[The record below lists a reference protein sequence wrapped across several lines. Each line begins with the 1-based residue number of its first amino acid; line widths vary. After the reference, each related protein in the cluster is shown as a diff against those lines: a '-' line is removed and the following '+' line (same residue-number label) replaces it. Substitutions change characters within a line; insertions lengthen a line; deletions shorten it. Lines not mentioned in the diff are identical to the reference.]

1 MKLWSRGLGK
11 TEVYMDF
18 RHYHTIKDPDSGQV
32 LIIGKM
38 LDPVDW
44 EFKITLQPE
53 DIGGIVKMALNR
65 HMIFFVLRN
74 LHQYL
79 IYLFQRKKFKDS
91 SSDMAAKVNT
101 AYDQVMKVRS
111 RPQHNRLSP
120 RSQVA

>member
-18 RHYHTIKDPDSGQV
+18 RQYHTIKDPDSGHV

-38 LDPVDW
+38 QDPVDW

-53 DIGGIVKMALNR
+53 DIGGIIKMAFKR
-65 HMIFFVLRN
+65 HMIFFVIRN

-91 SSDMAAKVNT
+91 GTEMADKVNT
-101 AYDQVMKVRS
+101 AYDQVMRGRT
-111 RPQHNRLSP
+111 RPERNRLSP
-120 RSQVA
+120 RIQAA

>member
-18 RHYHTIKDPDSGQV
+18 RQYHTIKDPDSGQL

-38 LDPVDW
+38 QDPVDW

-53 DIGGIVKMALNR
+53 DMGGIIKAGLNR
-65 HMIFFVLRN
+65 HMIAFVLRN

-91 SSDMAAKVNT
+91 DADMAAKVNS
-101 AYDQVMKVRS
+101 AYDQVMQVRA
-111 RPQHNRLSP
+111 RPQRKRLSP
-120 RSQVA
+120 RSQAA

>member
-18 RHYHTIKDPDSGQV
+18 RQYHTIKDPDSGQL

-38 LDPVDW
+38 QDPVDW

-53 DIGGIVKMALNR
+53 DMGGIVKMALNR

-74 LHQYL
+74 LHQY
-79 IYLFQRKKFKDS
+79 IVYLFKRKSFQDNGTE
-91 SSDMAAKVNT
+91 MADKVNS
-101 AYDQVMKVRS
+101 AYDQVMKGRP
-111 RPQHNRLSP
+111 RPQRNRLTP
-120 RSQVA
+120 RSQAA